1 MGRVEGSQSLAGRFL
16 FESPAQRAGVAEVL
30 LYDIDDTVEEVR
42 AIHASGLRGGIVL
55 PVDGDENGLSP
66 IYYTD
71 YEPLWSVCEDLGVP
85 VHRHARAP
93 GAPVSPRTGPGGVA
107 IGIAEVAFWDH
118 RALSHIIFSG
128 VLERHPGLRFV
139 FTETG
144 VGWLPAELARLDGIY
159 ARSRLPKEDIGL
171 SGFLCDALAELTMNP
186 SDYFA
191 RNCWVGASLLTPSE
205 VMLRDQVGVSKMM
218 WGWDYPH
225 AEGTFP
231 YTRAAYQLLFGALT
245 DEEIRAMLAGT
256 AADLYDFDLAAL
268 QPIADRIGPTLTDI
282 RTPLTGVPNS
292 PSPTFLEGF
301 HDLGPALGR

>member
-1 MGRVEGSQSLAGRFL
+1 MEFEGIARRGSVLPQHADTFISDAPCRRPVRKTETSTTFAGPGLQAHNRWLADFCS
-16 FESPAQRAGVAEVL
+16 ESPAQRAGVAEVL

-71 YEPLWSVCEDLGVP
+71 YEPLWGVCEDLGVP

-93 GAPVSPRTGPGGVA
+93 GARYHRARVPGGVA

-118 RALSHIIFSG
+118 RALSHIVFSG

-159 ARSRLPKEDIGL
+159 ARSQLPKEDIGL

-186 SDYFA
+186 SGYFA

-205 VMLRDQVGVSKMM
+205 GLFRDQVGVSKMM
-218 WGWDYPH
+218 WGWDFPCRRRLSLH
-225 AEGTFP
+225 AGCVP
-231 YTRAAYQLLFGALT
+231 VAL
-245 DEEIRAMLAGT
+245 RR
-256 AADLYDFDLAAL
+256 
-268 QPIADRIGPTLTDI
+268 PDR
-282 RTPLTGVPNS
+282 
-292 PSPTFLEGF
+292 
-301 HDLGPALGR
+301 